1 VPLGPLE
8 SCAAR
13 GPCALLCGSST
24 RYSVSAVFLRPS
36 PSCPVGAFQPA
47 CAFAVCVAGNCP
59 AGEERGRDATQGKLD
74 VVLWNVRPDC
84 AARRALHGRQL
95 CDAAQQQSG
104 RHRRQQW
111 PGSQPPACWPRQGC
125 VRLTARAGAGWLG
138 MYLAACLP
146 ATLCSLTCCDGAGW
160 GASRSK
166 LCAAGRPHCLRYL
179 LRQGSLGVAGGL
191 WELFDKRAASERAAQ
206 RELAGRLWP
215 AKGEGEGFASFTKSY
230 KK

>member
-95 CDAAQQQSG
+95 CVAAQQHSG

-138 MYLAACLP
+138 KYLAAL
-146 ATLCSLTCCDGAGW
+146 STCNAVLAYLLGW
-160 GASRSK
+160 CGLGASRSK
-166 LCAAGRPHCLRYL
+166 LCAAGRSHCLRYL
-179 LRQGSLGVAGGL
+179 LRQGSLGVTGGL

-215 AKGEGEGFASFTKSY
+215 ARVRVKGLQALLSY